1 MENKMRLVQPASTVA
16 PEPDLEGLRIMR
28 RIEVEQLVGL
38 KRSQLYLLMA
48 QGSFPK
54 PVRLSE
60 RAVGWRARDVAT
72 WLSSREAT

>member
-1 MENKMRLVQPASTVA
+1 MENKMRLVQPAIPAHT
-16 PEPDLEGLRIMR
+16 DTTLHGLRVLR
-28 RIEVEQLVGL
+28 RTEVEQLVGL

-60 RAVGWRARDVAT
+60 RAVGWRAQDVAK
-72 WLSSREAT
+72 WLSSREAA